1 MSTSQTVRLLQNGT
15 HQVLNIPREFE
26 LSSDEVVVRKVGES
40 LIIEPVKRLSLLAL
54 LATFTE
60 DEDEF
65 PDVDQSLIPLDDIS
79 I

>member
-1 MSTSQTVRLLQNGT
+1 MSTPQTVRLTHNGPN
-15 HQVLNIPREFE
+15 QVLNIPPEFE
-26 LSSDEVVVRKVGES
+26 LSTDEVVVRKVGES
-40 LIIEPVKRLSLLAL
+40 LIIEPVNRLSLLAL

-65 PDVDQSLIPLDDIS
+65 PDIDKALIPLDDIH

>member
-1 MSTSQTVRLLQNGT
+1 MSTPPTVRLTHNGPN
-15 HQVLNIPREFE
+15 QVLNIPQEFE
-26 LSSDEVVVRKVGES
+26 LSSDEVIVRKVGES
-40 LIIEPVKRLSLLAL
+40 LIIEPVNRLSLLAL

-65 PDVDQSLIPLDDIS
+65 PDIDQALIPLDDIY